1 MYTLIKKEMNDQG
14 EERIVILYQTNDAEE
29 ARRVWEN
36 TIDKVGLEII
46 EGML

>member
-14 EERIVILYQTNDAEE
+14 EERIVIFYQTNDAEE

-36 TIDKVGLEII
+36 TLVKVGLEII